1 MANKKTPN
9 QKVQGAS
16 ADSADRSSNQSR
28 TYIVTK
34 LAGPKVNGK
43 RVKEGDEIQLTEDQA
58 RSEEILGTIKK
69 KTAKTED
76 K

>member
-1 MANKKTPN
+1 MTEKKTKEATKETN
-9 QKVQGAS
+9 QVF
-16 ADSADRSSNQSR
+16 
-28 TYIVTK
+28 TWIVTE

-43 RVKEGDEIQLTEDQA
+43 RVKAGDEIELTEDEA
-58 RSEEILGTIKK
+58 RSEEILGTIIKKETQK